1 MEDATGYD
9 ESTWK
14 QMAEMGLLGIVADP
28 DLGMIDQA
36 LVLDEM
42 GRSAFC
48 GPYFASAVLAASAL
62 HAAADSTLLPQISSG
77 TLKATVAILEDAVAW
92 QPSAVQMRAAP
103 QGGSWLLSG
112 TKRFVPWAHV
122 ADKILVVARTDDGTT
137 VFILDREAPGLSVE
151 ANLEMDRTNKT
162 FTLRFDQ
169 VRTDQVL
176 GEVNRGW
183 DVIGPMLRRAAIGAA
198 AEMLGAMRR
207 CMDMSVEYAKVRHQ
221 FGQPIGMFQAIKHAC
236 AEMLLEVENAN
247 GAVYY
252 AAWATDA
259 NAADAALAAS
269 VAKAYVSDASR
280 KVCGSAIQVHGGI
293 GFTWEYDLHLYFKR
307 AKHLEALYGDADFH
321 REQALR
327 LMLEQPVQQRQPV
340 LV

>member
-1 MEDATGYD
+1 MDFEFSQEQVMLRNLAREFFSRESSAQVVRRLMEDATGYD

-48 GPYFASAVLAASAL
+48 APYFASAVLAASAL
-62 HAAADSTLLPQISSG
+62 QAAGDSTLLPQISSG

-92 QPSAVQMRAAP
+92 QPSAVQMRAAQ
-103 QGGSWLLSG
+103 QGSAWLLSG

-137 VFILDREAPGLSVE
+137 VFILDREAPGLSIE
-151 ANLEMDRTNKT
+151 PNLEMDRTNKT

-207 CMDMSVEYAKVRHQ
+207 CMDMSVEYAKVRH
-221 FGQPIGMFQAIKHAC
+221 
-236 AEMLLEVENAN
+236 
-247 GAVYY
+247 
-252 AAWATDA
+252 
-259 NAADAALAAS
+259 
-269 VAKAYVSDASR
+269 
-280 KVCGSAIQVHGGI
+280 
-293 GFTWEYDLHLYFKR
+293 
-307 AKHLEALYGDADFH
+307 
-321 REQALR
+321 
-327 LMLEQPVQQRQPV
+327 
-340 LV
+340 